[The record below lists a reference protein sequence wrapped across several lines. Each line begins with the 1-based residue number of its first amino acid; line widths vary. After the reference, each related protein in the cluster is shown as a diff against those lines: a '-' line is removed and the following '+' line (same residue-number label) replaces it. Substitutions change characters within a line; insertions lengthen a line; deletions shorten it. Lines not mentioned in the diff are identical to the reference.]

1 MRFLTEAKT
10 LFVLATL
17 VIGGYCDRFQDTSK
31 VLTTRSGVYRQVVLV
46 VNFFFFLMKLYSF
59 ALLLLYVT

>member
-17 VIGGYCDRFQDTSK
+17 VLGGYCVNFQDTPK
-31 VLTTRSGVYRQVVLV
+31 VIKTRAGVYRQVALV
-46 VNFFFFLMKLYSF
+46 DNLFFGFYEII
-59 ALLLLYVT
+59 